1 MKLSS
6 DLLFEISNNLKIKKE
21 DGFKKQTFL
30 GKFDLYKTHIEI
42 INDKGV
48 KLFNREIGS
57 YTSVFTDKL
66 TPYDTDIINYV
77 ILTLS
82 EVIKDYI
89 FKVNK
94 NAKTFLVVG
103 VGNKNYVSD
112 SIGPLV
118 NNSIII
124 TRHVKINNPSLLDSR
139 LKSVCAL
146 TPSVLGVTGIETFN
160 IVKGVV
166 DYVKPDIIIVVDSII
181 SKSYNYIGKCFQ
193 VSNVGLVPG
202 SGVDNTQK
210 ALDENTL
217 KVPTI
222 SVGVPLVVSAQNLLY
237 DYLDKDFE
245 ELDSLIVTSK
255 DIDILV
261 KNSANIVATSINLAI
276 HNKMSFDEIL
286 DYMK

>member
-1 MKLSS
+1 MKINS
-6 DLLFEISNNLKIKKE
+6 DLLFEISNNLNLKKT

-30 GKFDLYKTHIEI
+30 GKYDLYKTHIDILNEKAAKI
-42 INDKGV
+42 
-48 KLFNREIGS
+48 FNREMGS
-57 YTSVFTDKL
+57 YTSIYSDLL

-77 ILTLS
+77 IVTLS

-89 FKVNK
+89 LKINK
-94 NAKTFLVVG
+94 KAETFLIVG
-103 VGNKNYVSD
+103 VGNKNFVSD
-112 SIGPLV
+112 SLGPLV
-118 NNSIII
+118 NNSIVI
-124 TRHVKINNPSLLDSR
+124 TRHAKLNNPKILDTR
-139 LKSVCAL
+139 LKTVCAL
-146 TPSVLGVTGIETFN
+146 TPSVLGVTGIETQN
-160 IVKGVV
+160 IVKGVIE
-166 DYVKPDIIIVVDSII
+166 YVNPDIIIVVDSIL

-202 SGVDNTQK
+202 SGVENSQK

-222 SVGVPLVVSAQNLLY
+222 SIGVPLVVSAQNLLY
-237 DYLDKDFE
+237 DYLDSDFK
-245 ELDSLIVTSK
+245 ELNNLIVTAK

-276 HNKMSFDEIL
+276 HNKMSLEEIQ